1 MKKFLVLLGLS
12 LSVILIVR
20 TNFKQSNEA
29 IRQDNYGTLRNAR
42 RMLTGRSLSVDSLDK
57 VCGKFSLDPKAM
69 PNDGA

>member
-42 RMLTGRSLSVDSLDK
+42 RMLTGRSLS
-57 VCGKFSLDPKAM
+57 
-69 PNDGA
+69 